1 MYTPDPLAPS
11 FRFEIVTPE
20 KTVVSSAERAV
31 LLPGVDGNMTILGRH
46 APMVIALEA
55 GIVALFRDEKTPPQE
70 FFISGGFVDV
80 NTDHCIVLAPQA
92 KPIESLN
99 ADTLRDQ
106 IARLDVDLEATEDET
121 ARKTLSDKIALLNL
135 QLAIAER

>member
-1 MYTPDPLAPS
+1 MYTPDSLAPS

-20 KTVVSSAERAV
+20 KTVVSSSERAV

-80 NTDHCIVLAPQA
+80 NTEHCIVLAPHA
-92 KPIESLN
+92 ASIASLD
-99 ADTLRDQ
+99 AETLRDQ
-106 IARLDVDLEATEDET
+106 IARLHVDFEASED
-121 ARKTLSDKIALLNL
+121 AAISKKISDKIALLNL